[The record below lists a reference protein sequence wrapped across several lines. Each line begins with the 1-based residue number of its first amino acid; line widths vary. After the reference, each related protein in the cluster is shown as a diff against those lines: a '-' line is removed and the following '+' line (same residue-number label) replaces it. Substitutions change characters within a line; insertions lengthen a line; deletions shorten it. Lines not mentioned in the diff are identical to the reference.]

1 MIRNDPTEG
10 EGGLK
15 KEVDGVC
22 EKRLNYSHAVV
33 WFVCSNFTSIY
44 AVVIEP
50 LEYRILNPCFTYLS
64 LLDRF
69 SPINME
75 MACALAKIRSFCFL
89 FRFVVFSFVVG
100 GVFF

>member
-1 MIRNDPTEG
+1 MIRNDPSKG

-22 EKRLNYSHAVV
+22 EKRLNNIYVVV
-33 WFVCSNFTSIY
+33 WFVCSHFTSIY

-50 LEYRILNPCFTYLS
+50 LEYRILNTCFTYLS

-69 SPINME
+69 FANYIE
-75 MACALAKIRSFCFL
+75 MAKNEM
-89 FRFVVFSFVVG
+89 
-100 GVFF
+100 